1 MSCLLSEVKL
11 LGVWEMQK
19 KPELQL
25 LTVFFFFFFFNSKA
39 GGRKEKPASS
49 A

>member
-25 LTVFFFFFFFNSKA
+25 LTVFIFFFFYSKA

-49 A
+49 P

>member
-25 LTVFFFFFFFNSKA
+25 LTVFFFNSKA
-39 GGRKEKPASS
+39 GGRKEKPASLP
-49 A
+49 

>member
-25 LTVFFFFFFFNSKA
+25 LTVFFFFFFYSKA

-49 A
+49 P

>member
-25 LTVFFFFFFFNSKA
+25 LTVFFFFNSKA